1 MTSPK
6 IAVLGS
12 DEELLRALRAA
23 RPGLEIADTFDEL
36 VTVCIGEAS
45 LMPSEGRMLH
55 CWIEVSDEP
64 RSEQE
69 RKPGELRLSRGALLS
84 DAGGI
89 LDLAVDFAETQ
100 TELLL
105 ANEVAQLASRIDE
118 LLALGDESLVFDRVL
133 SMAATLVGATAGRL
147 LLFERGSDQFV
158 GVAGEPPEGRS
169 EELASGLVP
178 GIAAARL
185 EQALVAARGMAMAES
200 GIPGKSS
207 LVIPLRRED
216 DLVGVFELMIEGE
229 GPSEGALDSLAR
241 YVDQASPVLLRIHEW
256 SQSNQLALRDDLTR
270 AYNRRFFESY
280 LDDEIERS
288 RRYGSLLSIIFLDL
302 DDLKQVNS
310 RYGHLSGSRMLQEVA
325 RRILGAVRNV
335 DRVVRFGGD
344 EFCVILPQTEPQQAS
359 AVAARIQR
367 AMAERPFTL
376 EQELS
381 VPMTAS
387 FGIASF
393 PIHASSKDELI
404 QRADAAMFTVKTS
417 TKNAIA
423 VAEQPPQR
431 QADESRVTI

>member
-1 MTSPK
+1 MTTPK
-6 IAVLGS
+6 IAVVGS
-12 DEELLRALRAA
+12 DAELLRALRSA
-23 RPGLEIADTFDEL
+23 RPELEIVDTFDEA

-45 LMPSEGRMLH
+45 ALPAEGKMLH
-55 CWIEVSDEP
+55 CTIEVSDEP
-64 RSEQE
+64 HGRED
-69 RKPGELRLSRGALLS
+69 RRAGALRLSRNSFLA

-89 LDLAVDFAETQ
+89 LDLAVDYAATKAELILAS
-100 TELLL
+100 EL
-105 ANEVAQLASRIDE
+105 AQFASRIDE
-118 LLALGDESLVFDRVL
+118 LLELGDESLVFDRVL
-133 SMAATLVGATAGRL
+133 RTAGGLVGATSGRL
-147 LLFERGSDQFV
+147 LLAEHGSDQFV
-158 GVAGEPPEGRS
+158 GVAGEAPASRS
-169 EELASGLVP
+169 EQLGSGLVP

-185 EQALVAARGMAMAES
+185 EEALVADRGMS
-200 GIPGKSS
+200 LSPSTIPGKGS
-207 LVIPLRRED
+207 LIVPLRRED
-216 DLVGVFELMIEGE
+216 DLLGVFELMVEGD
-229 GPSEGALDSLAR
+229 GPSEGALDALER
-241 YVDQASPVLLRIHEW
+241 YIDQSSPFLLRLHEW
-256 SQSNQLALRDDLTR
+256 SQSTKLAMRDDLTR

-376 EQELS
+376 DQELD

-393 PIHASSKDELI
+393 PIHASTKEELI

-423 VAEQPPQR
+423 VAEQPPQK
-431 QADESRVTI
+431 QPDESRVTI